1 VHIKRFEAQDSVEAM
16 RQVREELG
24 PNAIILHTKPIRRE
38 GLRGLLSREGV
49 EVLAAVDRDSG
60 PGARGTGLA
69 FSKSEPRIMA
79 SDLRTPDPAPRS
91 PSFQPRTPS
100 PDLTAELSQIKE
112 LLSRVLTLRR
122 FDGLQ
127 SLPRPLVDL
136 YEQLISHELLD
147 PLAYELVARFYDEL
161 DGHLPAYDELQKGFS
176 QRLSQMLRTSGPI
189 DASAP
194 GQVVAFVGPTGVGKT
209 TTIAKLAAYHRVV
222 AKRRV
227 AILTVDT
234 YRIGAVEQLKTYA
247 EILDVPCEVAIT
259 PGDIAAALSKHAT
272 ADLIFLD
279 TTGRSPKNEMA
290 IAELRPFLGAAKPT
304 ETHLLLGATGK
315 SSDLLESTRAY
326 RALGVNRLGFT
337 KLDETG
343 SYGPLVNVTYLAD
356 LPISYLTT
364 GQEVPDDIEEAKPER
379 LAQLVLNG
387 A

>member
-1 VHIKRFEAQDSVEAM
+1 VHIKRFEAEDSVEAM

-24 PNAIILHTKPIRRE
+24 PNAIVLHTKPIRRE
-38 GLRGLLSREGV
+38 GLRGLLSRHGV
-49 EVLAAVDRDSG
+49 EVLAAVDRESG
-60 PGARGTGLA
+60 PAYSRPESRTPAPDLRAWGAGARTSN
-69 FSKSEPRIMA
+69 FEPG
-79 SDLRTPDPAPRS
+79 APGHDV
-91 PSFQPRTPS
+91 TY
-100 PDLTAELSQIKE
+100 ELGQIKE
-112 LLSRVLTLRR
+112 LLNRLLTIRR

-127 SLPRPLVDL
+127 GFPRLLVGL
-136 YEQLISHELLD
+136 YEQLVTHGLLD
-147 PLAYELVARFYDEL
+147 RLAYELVLSFHEEL
-161 DGHLPAYDELQKGFS
+161 DGRMPPSDELQAMLGR
-176 QRLSQMLRTSGPI
+176 RLSRMVKISEPI
-189 DASAP
+189 NAGMP
-194 GQVVAFVGPTGVGKT
+194 GRVIAFVGPTGVGKT

-222 AKRRV
+222 AKRNV
-227 AILTVDT
+227 VILTVDT

-259 PGDIAAALSKHAT
+259 PGDVAAALSRHSS

-279 TTGRSPKNEMA
+279 TTGRSPRNQMA
-290 IAELRPFLGAAKPT
+290 IAELRPFLSAAKPA

-315 SSDLLESTRAY
+315 SADLLEAAQVY
-326 RALGVNRLGFT
+326 RPLGVNRLGFT

>member
-1 VHIKRFEAQDSVEAM
+1 MHIKRFEAQDSVEAM

-24 PNAIILHTKPIRRE
+24 PNAIVLHTKPIRRE

-60 PGARGTGLA
+60 PGARGPGLA

-79 SDLRTPDPAPRS
+79 SDLRTRDPGPRAA
-91 PSFQPRTPS
+91 S
-100 PDLTAELSQIKE
+100 PDITTELGQIKE
-112 LLSRVLTLRR
+112 LLNRLLTLRR

-127 SLPRPLVDL
+127 GFPRLLVDL
-136 YEQLISHELLD
+136 YEQLVNHGLLD
-147 PLAYELVARFYDEL
+147 RLAYELVLRFHEEL
-161 DGHLPAYDELQKGFS
+161 DGRMPPREELQAVLGR
-176 QRLSQMLRTSGPI
+176 RLSQMIKTSERV
-189 DASAP
+189 DA
-194 GQVVAFVGPTGVGKT
+194 GMLGRVIAFVGPTGVGKT

-304 ETHLLLGATGK
+304 ETHLLLCATGK
-315 SSDLLESTRAY
+315 SSDLLESTQAY

-387 A
+387 AR